1 MNIQVKYVL
10 LVLIFYVIVKILI
23 YSKETFQTATTATT
37 GTVPTISR
45 ILTAYNS
52 DNIMSIN
59 DNSVTYLENNIFNL
73 GKKVSVTKD
82 GCPISVTQPTT
93 GPTTTGPTISRQ
105 CETITNNNIENNV
118 DKINAKRLC
127 IIEGNDIECI
137 EASQL
142 GNALKLPTY
151 RKNSVCI
158 DGSCLN
164 NSNIN
169 ILKSMTPSGR
179 SNPEVQNKNSLLL
192 KSADERPACF
202 ANGTTR
208 AHTCASHTSK
218 LTVTRA
224 DWGNPNASWGWGQNL
239 TVGGNTKK
247 KDGST
252 YVTGV
257 ACGSRFAADAYVWD
271 GNNNSSGCTP
281 YQKHIGNKNSQAV
294 VDLPLGKYYAFRPG
308 FHKGTDE
315 LDQHCCWTDKFK
327 FTLSD
332 GQKIGGIDMHYKTM
346 LQDHCNDETSKI
358 TFEDSKGANKVLM
371 VNGSID
377 GPSGPTRT
385 NAATSIHHHP

>member
-23 YSKETFQTATTATT
+23 YSKETFQTATT
-37 GTVPTISR
+37 PTIPR
-45 ILTAYNS
+45 IKAYNS

-59 DNSVTYLENNIFNL
+59 DNSVTYLENNIFNI
-73 GKKVSVTKD
+73 GNKVSVTKD
-82 GCPISVTQPTT
+82 DCPTSVTQPTT
-93 GPTTTGPTISRQ
+93 TGQ

-151 RKNSVCI
+151 RKNSICI

-179 SNPEVQNKNSLLL
+179 SNSDPEVRNKNSLLL

-224 DWGNPNASWGWGQNL
+224 DGGTPHSGWGWGQNL
-239 TVGGNTKK
+239 KVGGNTKK
-247 KDGST
+247 PDGST

-271 GNNNSSGCTP
+271 GTNNSSSCLP
-281 YQKHIGNKNSQAV
+281 FDKHIGSRGSQAV
-294 VDLPLGKYYAFRPG
+294 ENLPLGKYYAFRPG
-308 FHKGTDE
+308 LHRGTDQ
-315 LDQHCCWTDKFK
+315 LNQYCCWGDKFK

-358 TFEDSKGANKVLM
+358 TFEDSKNANKVLM

-377 GPSGPTRT
+377 GPGGPRRT